1 MPSNHPQLDSSSS
14 KLTASSHPCSGLL
27 HDTLG
32 KKQHDA
38 INKQRDLAET
48 LELWLLF
55 ARACLQEMERKHN
68 IRCFSTSRLPI
79 KKCPQELLLKIFRYY
94 LGESSHQA
102 IANLLLVC
110 KHWYRLVMDSPEIW
124 ACVEVDFRIG
134 DDEAH
139 LNALCTYAVTCMR
152 RSKGLLLDVIIRFET
167 LEDAMSRIEW
177 LAYTDAGFLEEQGL
191 AVRDIVDYEKPENS
205 LLDSNNIESNSRL
218 LSEITGPQ
226 GLGLARWRSF
236 TVVMPDYSLNDSIH
250 DLFRYPAPNITHMSI
265 RNRFGNTDFGL
276 SLPAVTLL
284 VATDCKTCLANRSN
298 WN

>member
-191 AVRDIVDYEKPENS
+191 APLHSQVLDVGESDSAFRRWMGRSRRCTSSYIPPVSPALVPPSFVASPTAIPPDDPDIITVIRSAKMANTSPPS
-205 LLDSNNIESNSRL
+205 LRYV
-218 LSEITGPQ
+218 
-226 GLGLARWRSF
+226 
-236 TVVMPDYSLNDSIH
+236 TVIAKDGTATPIDFLN
-250 DLFRYPAPNITHMSI
+250 
-265 RNRFGNTDFGL
+265 
-276 SLPAVTLL
+276 V
-284 VATDCKTCLANRSN
+284 
-298 WN
+298 